1 MHSTS
6 RTQSTR
12 ALTALLIGGVL
23 IGCSPIFVRLSEVG
37 PVSTAF
43 WRLALA
49 LVPLLF
55 FTTRGGTAR
64 GGTPR
69 TLGDIVLVSLPGLL
83 LAVELVAWHLSLHMT
98 SVANATLLVN
108 MAPVFVVLYSW
119 LVLRQ
124 SPGRLFTLALALT
137 VAGVVILKGGPL
149 ALGGGD
155 LAGDAV
161 AIFAAMLYAA
171 YILALGK
178 MRERFSTSSIMIW
191 SSGAGAALIF
201 PFALWSEPTLLPL
214 SLAGWAVLV
223 ALSWLSQAGGQGLI
237 TFALAWL
244 SAAFSSLTLL
254 LQPVVAAVLAWL
266 VLGEVLTLEQ
276 VIGGSIVLVG
286 IWIARAAQGRQAGT
300 P

>member
-266 VLGEVLTLEQ
+266 VLGEALTLEQ
-276 VIGGSIVLVG
+276 AIGGSIVLVG
-286 IWIARAAQGRQAGT
+286 IGIARAAQGRQSGS

>member
-1 MHSTS
+1 M
-6 RTQSTR
+6 
-12 ALTALLIGGVL
+12 
-23 IGCSPIFVRLSEVG
+23 
-37 PVSTAF
+37 
-43 WRLALA
+43 
-49 LVPLLF
+49 
-55 FTTRGGTAR
+55 
-64 GGTPR
+64 
-69 TLGDIVLVSLPGLL
+69 GDIVLVSLPGLL